1 MTLNP
6 RASFVVNPLPQ
17 GGSNREDRIRGAVAL
32 NERSVILG
40 GGTWGDIIGT
50 NRRNGDFAAVELDTN
65 GTVLWRW
72 QVMRAS
78 LLNSTPCNDPKI
90 YIYIYACVCV
100 CVCVCVCKR

>member
-1 MTLNP
+1 MLSKT

-17 GGSNREDRIRGAVAL
+17 GGSNKGDWIHGAVAL
-32 NERSVILG
+32 NEGSVILV
-40 GGTWGDIIGT
+40 GGTMGDIIGT
-50 NRRNGDFAAVELDTN
+50 NRSGGDFAAFELDTN

-90 YIYIYACVCV
+90 YIYIYI
-100 CVCVCVCKR
+100 